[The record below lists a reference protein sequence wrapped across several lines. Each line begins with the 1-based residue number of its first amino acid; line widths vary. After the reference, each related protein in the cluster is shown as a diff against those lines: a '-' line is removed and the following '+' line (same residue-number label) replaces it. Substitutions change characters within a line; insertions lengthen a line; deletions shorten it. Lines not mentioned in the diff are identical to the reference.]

1 MQMKPSFLQNEKIYK
16 WLAYAAILLGIIIRV
31 SVYLQNRNLF
41 IDEANVARNI
51 YERGFA
57 DLATPLSYEQYAPPI
72 FLWIVKFITV
82 FMGFGE
88 QAFRLYPLMAG
99 VASLFVLYILLK
111 ELGAE
116 RAAWY
121 AIGMMAIGYMYIRY
135 STELKQYISDV
146 LVVLCLLLLAVKTD
160 VQKTAGSKFAIIWL
174 VAGSLAIWL
183 SMPSV
188 FILAGVAAY
197 YFIHCIQY
205 KAFKKMWLI
214 AICGIVWLAQF
225 GAYYKLILQTQAE
238 SSYLQSFHAD
248 YFLVATPDNLKEW
261 QHNMALC
268 QVLLSEAAGATALAL
283 VFNVIGI
290 VYAMVYLVRKKRA
303 VAALLILPGIALL
316 FAAAINKFTLIPRV
330 SLFIMP
336 IILLLVAIGIGLM
349 LLHKRRYINWVAA
362 IIACV
367 NLYNHN
373 MIHFIWDKLETE
385 EITDAL
391 DFVMENGI
399 NNGNRLYLHNGAG
412 PAFIYYTNIHPEKE
426 KWRSIKNADRLS
438 WDADYNALAQ
448 WALSPS
454 AFIFT
459 SIYSADLANTRKQI
473 EGHMKQTASFEKPGC
488 YAFIYSK

>member
-1 MQMKPSFLQNEKIYK
+1 MQMKPSFLHNEKIYK

-57 DLATPLSYEQYAPPI
+57 GLAGPLSYEQYAPPI
-72 FLWIVKFITV
+72 FLWLTKFSTIWL
-82 FMGFGE
+82 GFGE
-88 QAFRLYPLMAG
+88 QAFRLYPLLAG
-99 VASLFVLYILLK
+99 IASLFVMYALLK
-111 ELGAE
+111 KLGAGN
-116 RAAWY
+116 AAWY
-121 AIGMMAIGYMYIRY
+121 AIGMLAIGYIYIRY

-160 VQKTAGSKFAIIWL
+160 IQKTTGSKFAIIWL
-174 VAGSLAIWL
+174 GAGSMAIWL

-188 FILAGVAAY
+188 FVLAGVAAY
-197 YFIHCIQY
+197 YFIHCIQH

-214 AICGIVWLAQF
+214 AICGIVWLTQF

-238 SSYLQSFHAD
+238 SSYLQGFHAD
-248 YFLVATPDNLKEW
+248 YFLVATPDSIKEW
-261 QHNMALC
+261 SHNMALC

-283 VFNVIGI
+283 VFNVIAI

-336 IILLLVAIGIGLM
+336 IILLLAAIGVGLM

-362 IIACV
+362 IIAFV

-373 MIHFIWDKLETE
+373 MVHFIWDKLETE

-412 PAFIYYTNIHPEKE
+412 PAFIYYTTIHPEKD

-438 WDADYNALAQ
+438 WDADYNGLAQ

-459 SIYSADLANTRKQI
+459 SVYAADLADTRKKI
-473 EGHMKQTASFEKPGC
+473 EGQMKQVASIEKPGC